1 MKPKKIITALMAMFF
16 AFSPSLAAKAEQI
29 NYSVKTG
36 DTLWKLS
43 TQYKT
48 TVSSIAS
55 LNNLNINNYLYIG
68 QPLKI
73 EDNRVKHS
81 IISGDT
87 FWKLS
92 QYYKVSI
99 AEIKTANNLISD
111 MLYIGQV
118 LIIPV
123 DKAPLANAPQPPLQN
138 EPVKIIETINYKVVP
153 YDNLWTIA
161 QKYKTTMAAIKNSNM
176 LATDILMPGQILTVP
191 VNSSEVVKPQGI
203 VMMNKRVSD
212 AYGDLYT
219 WENGRRLFTVGAKA
233 TLKDLQT
240 GISFNVKYYGGSN
253 HADIVPLTTSDT
265 NNMKKIYPTWS
276 WSAMRPMVL
285 YFTQGTTNYQLAVSL
300 TGMPHGT
307 TDIYD
312 NGVSGHLDMY
322 FYNST
327 SHSTNEISPTH
338 QNNILKANG
347 R

>member
-1 MKPKKIITALMAMFF
+1 MKSKKIVIALA
-16 AFSPSLAAKAEQI
+16 AIIIALQPSLAKAEQI
-29 NYSVKTG
+29 NYIVKSG
-36 DTLWKLS
+36 DSLWKLS

-73 EDNRVKHS
+73 QDNRVKHT

-99 AEIKTANNLISD
+99 TEIKTANNLISD

-123 DKAPLANAPQPPLQN
+123 DKAPQLPLQT
-138 EPVKIIETINYKVVP
+138 EPIKIVQTVNYKVVP
-153 YDNLWTIA
+153 FDNLWTIA
-161 QKYKTTMAAIKNSNM
+161 QKHKTTMAAIKNSNM

-191 VNSSEVVKPQGI
+191 VNSTEVVKPQGI
-203 VMMNKRVSD
+203 VMMNSRASS
-212 AYGDLYT
+212 AHGDLYT
-219 WENGRRLFTVGAKA
+219 WENARRLFTVGAKG

-240 GISFNVKYYGGSN
+240 GVTFNVKYYGGSN
-253 HADIVPLTTSDT
+253 HADIVPLTTADT
-265 NNMKKIYPTWS
+265 ANMKRVFPVWS
-276 WSAMRPMVL
+276 WSSRPMIL
-285 YFTQGTTNYQLAVSL
+285 NFTQGTTNYQLAVSL
-300 TGMPHGT
+300 AGMPHSS

-312 NGVSGHLDMY
+312 NGVSGHFDMY

-327 SHSTNEISPTH
+327 GHSVNEISPTH
-338 QNNILKANG
+338 QSNILKANG